1 MKTYVP
7 LHLHSDDSL
16 LDGLGTIS
24 DYIKKAKEYGFPG
37 LSKTDHGRI
46 GLVTDFYKACKENDI
61 NPIIGCEFYVS
72 HGKYDD
78 KTPENKDRWHI
89 TVLAKNNQGVK
100 NLYHL
105 SYLKYLIR

>member
-1 MKTYVP
+1 MP
-7 LHLHSDDSL
+7 A
-16 LDGLGTIS
+16 IA
-24 DYIKKAKEYGFPG
+24 I
-37 LSKTDHGRI
+37 TDHGNMYGVI
-46 GLVTDFYKACKENDI
+46 DFYKKCKEHGI
-61 NPIIGCEFYVS
+61 KPVIGCEFYVA

-105 SYLKYLIR
+105 SYLMIS